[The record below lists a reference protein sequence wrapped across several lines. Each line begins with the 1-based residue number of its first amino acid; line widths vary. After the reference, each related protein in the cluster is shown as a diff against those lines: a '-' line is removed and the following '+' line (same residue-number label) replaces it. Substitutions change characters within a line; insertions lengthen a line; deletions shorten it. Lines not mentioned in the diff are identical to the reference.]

1 MSEEKFRTSD
11 HKREL
16 KRKKRRQ
23 KMRRRRMIF
32 YVGVLV
38 LLFIVIQIFSAIL
51 ASFKK
56 DTSKEISFN
65 WFLDKAYRDSIGAVR
80 THMPN
85 YNNFKDSLNAV
96 YDEFEFMK
104 KELMPGENHL
114 VQANNYAYDTAEI
127 RSYIRGE
134 KKYTGKDKLV
144 FLTFDDGPNT
154 SITPQVLNTLKKNNV
169 HGTFFVVGSRITEKT
184 YPVLRKTIYN
194 GNAIGTHSFYHNY
207 DILYPGR
214 VADPAKIKEETQ
226 LTLARLQKVF
236 GDNFHSVPW
245 RYPGGHMSWQN
256 TSEADS
262 VISAMNVEW
271 LDWNCMTG
279 DAEPKKTRPTT
290 NSGILET
297 LDKTLN
303 QNLHT
308 DVAVVL
314 MHDATNK
321 QLSVDSLQ
329 DVIDYFKEH
338 NYKFGILK

>member
-1 MSEEKFRTSD
+1 MIEEKSIHLDNR
-11 HKREL
+11 RNL

-32 YVGVLV
+32 YTILLVLV
-38 LLFIVIQIFSAIL
+38 FIVIHIFSAVIH
-51 ASFKK
+51 SFKK
-56 DTSKEISFN
+56 NDNKEVYFN
-65 WFLDKAYRDSIGAVR
+65 WFLDKAYRDSIGVVR
-80 THMPN
+80 TKMPT
-85 YNNFKDSLNAV
+85 YNNFSDGLNAI

-114 VQANNYAYDTAEI
+114 VQANSYAYDTAEI
-127 RSYIRGE
+127 RAYIRGE

-154 SITPQVLNTLKKNNV
+154 SITPQVLATLKKNNV
-169 HGTFFVVGSRITEKT
+169 HGTFFVVGSRITDKT
-184 YPVLRKTIYN
+184 YSILRKTVYN
-194 GNAIGTHSFYHNY
+194 GNAIATHSFYHNY

-214 VADPAKIKEETQ
+214 VADPDKIKEETQ
-226 LTLARLQKVF
+226 LTLARLNKVF

-256 TSEADS
+256 TAAADQT
-262 VISAMNVEW
+262 VSAMNVEW
-271 LDWNCMTG
+271 IDWNCMTG

-290 NSGILET
+290 SAGIIET
-297 LDKTLN
+297 LDKSLN

-321 QLSVDSLQ
+321 QLSADSLQ